1 MDEEMRTREEKK
13 RLRERVA
20 ELARRQL
27 GKPYVYGAAPSAA
40 PRIFDCSSLV
50 QYLYKR
56 IGIELPRTTIE
67 QARMGKR
74 VRPPYRKNLKVG
86 DIMLLRGKVGRYDR
100 LYPQGIGHV
109 ILVTGPDEVIHAKFR
124 KVGGKDAGEVK
135 RQRLSTI
142 LKRKDIIV
150 VRRII

>member
-1 MDEEMRTREEKK
+1 MRSRIAEM
-13 RLRERVA
+13 
-20 ELARRQL
+20 ARRQI

-50 QYLYKR
+50 QYLYR
-56 IGIELPRTTIE
+56 RMGIALPRTTIE

-74 VRPPYRKNLKVG
+74 VRPPYRGRLEVG
-86 DIMLLRGKVGRYDR
+86 DIILLRGKVGRYDR

-109 ILVTGPDEVIHAKFR
+109 ILVTGPDEVVHAKYR
-124 KVGGKDAGEVK
+124 KVGGRDAGEVK

-142 LKRKDIIV
+142 LKRKDITV

>member
-1 MDEEMRTREEKK
+1 MNSQDKENLRN
-13 RLRERVA
+13 RLI
-20 ELARRQL
+20 ELAEKQL
-27 GKPYVYGAAPSAA
+27 GRPYVYGAAPSAA

-50 QYLYKR
+50 QYLYEK
-56 IGIELPRTTIE
+56 IGFTLPRTTIE

-74 VRPPYRKNLKVG
+74 LRPPYRGKLKAG
-86 DIMLLRGKVGRYDR
+86 DIILLRGKVGRYDR

-124 KVGGKDAGEVK
+124 KVGGRDAGEVK

-142 LKRKDIIV
+142 LKRKDITV

>member
-1 MDEEMRTREEKK
+1 MTQKEKQEK
-13 RLRERVA
+13 RGI
-20 ELARRQL
+20 LARMAREQI

-50 QYLYKR
+50 QYLYMR
-56 IGIELPRTTIE
+56 LGITLPRTTIE

-74 VRPPYRKNLKVG
+74 VRPPYKGKLKVG
-86 DIMLLRGKVGRYDR
+86 DIILLRGKVGRYDR

-109 ILVTGPDEVIHAKFR
+109 ILVTGPDEVIHAKYR
-124 KVGGKDAGEVK
+124 KVAGKDAGEVK
-135 RQRLSTI
+135 RQKLSTI
-142 LKRKDIIV
+142 LKRKDITV